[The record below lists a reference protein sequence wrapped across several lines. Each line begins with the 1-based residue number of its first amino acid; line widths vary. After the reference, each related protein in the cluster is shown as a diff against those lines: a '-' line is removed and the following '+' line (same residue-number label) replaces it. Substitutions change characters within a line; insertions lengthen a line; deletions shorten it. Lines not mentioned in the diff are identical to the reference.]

1 MEEEKVN
8 YKFLRLTSGDSI
20 ICKTTDDCKQLTG
33 KRIISVSDPVI
44 LNMLRLPRDGV
55 LIESYVMFPLFNFSE
70 ENIYEIPVHQI
81 VVATNIK
88 ESLKNNYLEYIMY
101 TDKDELYDESDDAEE
116 ADDEIIEELFENFE
130 QSLGDVN
137 VNNNNDDG
145 ERDIGINRGNTRNRR
160 TLH

>member
-8 YKFLRLTSGDSI
+8 YKFLRLTSGDRI

-33 KRIISVSDPVI
+33 KRIISVTDPVI

-55 LIESYVMFPLFNFSE
+55 LIESYVLFPLFSFSE
-70 ENIYEIPVHQI
+70 ENVYEIPVHQI

-101 TDKDELYDESDDAEE
+101 RDNKDELYAESDDAEE
-116 ADDEIIEELFENFE
+116 TDEEIIEELFEKFE

-137 VNNNNDDG
+137 DENNDDAG
-145 ERDIGINRGNTRNRR
+145 ERDIRIDRGIRR

>member
-55 LIESYVMFPLFNFSE
+55 LIESYVLFPLFSFSE
-70 ENIYEIPVHQI
+70 ENVYEIPVHQI

-101 TDKDELYDESDDAEE
+101 RDNKDELYAESDDAEE
-116 ADDEIIEELFENFE
+116 TDEEIIEELFEKFE

-137 VNNNNDDG
+137 DENNDDAG
-145 ERDIGINRGNTRNRR
+145 ERDIRIDRGNRR
-160 TLH
+160 ILH

>member
-20 ICKTTDDCKQLTG
+20 ICKTKDDCKQLTG
-33 KRIISVSDPVI
+33 KRIISVTDPVI

-55 LIESYVMFPLFNFSE
+55 LIESYVLFPLFSFSE
-70 ENIYEIPVHQI
+70 ENVYEIPVHQI

-101 TDKDELYDESDDAEE
+101 RDNKDELYAESDDAEE
-116 ADDEIIEELFENFE
+116 TDEEIIEELFEKFE

-137 VNNNNDDG
+137 DENNDDAG
-145 ERDIGINRGNTRNRR
+145 ERDIRIDRGNRR
-160 TLH
+160 ILH

>member
-33 KRIISVSDPVI
+33 KRIISVTDPVI

-55 LIESYVMFPLFNFSE
+55 LIESYVLFPLFSFSE
-70 ENIYEIPVHQI
+70 ENVYEIPVHQI

-101 TDKDELYDESDDAEE
+101 RDNKDELYTESDDAEE
-116 ADDEIIEELFENFE
+116 TDEEIIEELFEKFE

-137 VNNNNDDG
+137 DENNDDAG
-145 ERDIGINRGNTRNRR
+145 ERDIRIDRGNRR
-160 TLH
+160 ILH

>member
-55 LIESYVMFPLFNFSE
+55 LIESYVLFPLFSFSE

-101 TDKDELYDESDDAEE
+101 RDNKDELYTESDDAEE
-116 ADDEIIEELFENFE
+116 TDEEIIEELFEKFE

-137 VNNNNDDG
+137 DENNDDAG
-145 ERDIGINRGNTRNRR
+145 ERDIRIDRGNRR
-160 TLH
+160 ILH

>member
-20 ICKTTDDCKQLTG
+20 ICKTKDDCKQLTG
-33 KRIISVSDPVI
+33 KRIISVTDPVI
-44 LNMLRLPRDGV
+44 LNMLRLPKDGV
-55 LIESYVMFPLFNFSE
+55 LIESYVLFPLFSFSE
-70 ENIYEIPVHQI
+70 ENVYEIPVHQI

-101 TDKDELYDESDDAEE
+101 RDNKDELYAESNDAEE
-116 ADDEIIEELFENFE
+116 TDEEIIEELFEKFE

-137 VNNNNDDG
+137 DENNDDVG
-145 ERDIGINRGNTRNRR
+145 ERDNGIDRGTRR

>member
-33 KRIISVSDPVI
+33 KRIISVTDPVI

-55 LIESYVMFPLFNFSE
+55 LIESYVLFPLFSFSE
-70 ENIYEIPVHQI
+70 ENVYEIPVHQI
-81 VVATNIK
+81 VFATNIK

-101 TDKDELYDESDDAEE
+101 RDNKDELYAESDAAEE
-116 ADDEIIEELFENFE
+116 TDEEIIEELFEKFE

-137 VNNNNDDG
+137 DENNDDSG
-145 ERDIGINRGNTRNRR
+145 ERDIRIDRGIRR

>member
-20 ICKTTDDCKQLTG
+20 ICKTTDDCKQLSG

-55 LIESYVMFPLFNFSE
+55 LIESYVLFPLFSFSE

-101 TDKDELYDESDDAEE
+101 RDNKDELYDESDDAEE
-116 ADDEIIEELFENFE
+116 TDNEIIEELFEKFE

-137 VNNNNDDG
+137 DENNDDTG
-145 ERDIGINRGNTRNRR
+145 ERDIRINRGTRR

>member
-55 LIESYVMFPLFNFSE
+55 LIESYVLFPLFSFSE

-88 ESLKNNYLEYIMY
+88 ESLKNNYLEYIMCR
-101 TDKDELYDESDDAEE
+101 DNQDELYDESDDAEE
-116 ADDEIIEELFENFE
+116 TDDGIIEELFEKFE

-137 VNNNNDDG
+137 DENNDDTG
-145 ERDIGINRGNTRNRR
+145 ERDIRINRGTRR

>member
-20 ICKTTDDCKQLTG
+20 ICKTKDDCKQLTG
-33 KRIISVSDPVI
+33 KRIISVTDPVI
-44 LNMLRLPRDGV
+44 LNMLRLPKDGV
-55 LIESYVMFPLFNFSE
+55 LIESYVLFPLFSFSE
-70 ENIYEIPVHQI
+70 ENVYEIPVHQI

-101 TDKDELYDESDDAEE
+101 RDNKDELYTESDDAEE
-116 ADDEIIEELFENFE
+116 TDEEIIEELFEKFE

-137 VNNNNDDG
+137 DENNDDAG
-145 ERDIGINRGNTRNRR
+145 ERDIRIDRGNRR
-160 TLH
+160 ILH

>member
-20 ICKTTDDCKQLTG
+20 ICKTTDDCKKLTG
-33 KRIISVSDPVI
+33 KRIISVTDPVI
-44 LNMLRLPRDGV
+44 LNMLRLPKDGV
-55 LIESYVMFPLFNFSE
+55 LIESYVLFPLFSFSE
-70 ENIYEIPVHQI
+70 ENVYEIPVHQI

-101 TDKDELYDESDDAEE
+101 RDNKDELYAESDAAEE
-116 ADDEIIEELFENFE
+116 TDEEIIEELFEKFE

-137 VNNNNDDG
+137 DENNDDSG
-145 ERDIGINRGNTRNRR
+145 ERDIRIDRGIRR

>member
-20 ICKTTDDCKQLTG
+20 ICKTTDDCKQLSG
-33 KRIISVSDPVI
+33 KRIISVTDPVI
-44 LNMLRLPRDGV
+44 LNMLRLPKDGV
-55 LIESYVMFPLFNFSE
+55 LIESYVLFPLFSFSE
-70 ENIYEIPVHQI
+70 ENVYEIPVHQI

-101 TDKDELYDESDDAEE
+101 RDSKDELYAESDDAEE
-116 ADDEIIEELFENFE
+116 TDEEIIEELFEKFE

-137 VNNNNDDG
+137 DENNDDAG
-145 ERDIGINRGNTRNRR
+145 ERDIRIDRGNRR
-160 TLH
+160 ILH

>member
-33 KRIISVSDPVI
+33 KRIISVTDPVI

-55 LIESYVMFPLFNFSE
+55 LIESYVLFPLFSFSE
-70 ENIYEIPVHQI
+70 ENVYEIPVHQI

-88 ESLKNNYLEYIMY
+88 ESLKNNYLEYIMCR
-101 TDKDELYDESDDAEE
+101 DNQDELYDESDDAEE
-116 ADDEIIEELFENFE
+116 TDDGIIEELFEKFE

-137 VNNNNDDG
+137 DENNDDTG
-145 ERDIGINRGNTRNRR
+145 ERDIRINRGTRR

>member
-33 KRIISVSDPVI
+33 ERIISVSDPVI

-55 LIESYVMFPLFNFSE
+55 LIESYVLFPLFSFSE
-70 ENIYEIPVHQI
+70 ENVYEIPVHQI

-101 TDKDELYDESDDAEE
+101 RDNKDELYTESDDAEE
-116 ADDEIIEELFENFE
+116 TDEEIIEELFEKFE

-137 VNNNNDDG
+137 DENNDDAG
-145 ERDIGINRGNTRNRR
+145 ERDIRIDRGIRR

>member
-33 KRIISVSDPVI
+33 KRIISVTDPVI
-44 LNMLRLPRDGV
+44 LNMLRLPKDGV
-55 LIESYVMFPLFNFSE
+55 LIESYVLFPLFSFSE
-70 ENIYEIPVHQI
+70 ENVYEIPVHQI

-101 TDKDELYDESDDAEE
+101 RDNKDELYAESDDAEE
-116 ADDEIIEELFENFE
+116 TDEEIIEELFEKFE

-137 VNNNNDDG
+137 DENNDDAG
-145 ERDIGINRGNTRNRR
+145 ERDNRIDRGIRR

>member
-20 ICKTTDDCKQLTG
+20 ICKTKDDCKQLTG
-33 KRIISVSDPVI
+33 KRIISVTDPVI

-55 LIESYVMFPLFNFSE
+55 LIESYVLFPLFSFSE
-70 ENIYEIPVHQI
+70 ENVYEIPVHQI

-101 TDKDELYDESDDAEE
+101 RDNKDELYTESDDAEE
-116 ADDEIIEELFENFE
+116 TDEEIIEELFEKFE

-137 VNNNNDDG
+137 DENNDDAG
-145 ERDIGINRGNTRNRR
+145 ERDIRIDRGNRR
-160 TLH
+160 ILH

>member
-20 ICKTTDDCKQLTG
+20 ICKTKDDCKQLTG
-33 KRIISVSDPVI
+33 KRIISVTDPVI
-44 LNMLRLPRDGV
+44 LNMLRLPKDGV
-55 LIESYVMFPLFNFSE
+55 LIESYVLFPLFSFSE
-70 ENIYEIPVHQI
+70 ENVYEIPVHQI

-101 TDKDELYDESDDAEE
+101 RDNKDELYAESDDAEE
-116 ADDEIIEELFENFE
+116 TDEEIIEELFEKFE

-137 VNNNNDDG
+137 DENNDDAG
-145 ERDIGINRGNTRNRR
+145 ERDIRIDRGNRR
-160 TLH
+160 ILH

>member
-20 ICKTTDDCKQLTG
+20 ICKTTDDCKKLTG
-33 KRIISVSDPVI
+33 KRIISVTDPVI
-44 LNMLRLPRDGV
+44 LNMLRLPKDGV
-55 LIESYVMFPLFNFSE
+55 LIESYVLFPLFSFSE
-70 ENIYEIPVHQI
+70 ENVYEIPVHQI

-101 TDKDELYDESDDAEE
+101 RDNKDELYAESDDAEE
-116 ADDEIIEELFENFE
+116 TDEEIIEELFEKFE

-137 VNNNNDDG
+137 DENNDDAG
-145 ERDIGINRGNTRNRR
+145 ERDIRIDRGNRR

>member
-1 MEEEKVN
+1 MEEEKIN

-55 LIESYVMFPLFNFSE
+55 LIESYVLFPLFSFSE

-101 TDKDELYDESDDAEE
+101 RDNKDELYAESDDAEE
-116 ADDEIIEELFENFE
+116 TDEEIIEELFEKFE

-137 VNNNNDDG
+137 DENNDDAG
-145 ERDIGINRGNTRNRR
+145 ERDIRIDRGNRR

>member
-1 MEEEKVN
+1 MEKEKVN

-55 LIESYVMFPLFNFSE
+55 LIESYVLFPLFSFSE
-70 ENIYEIPVHQI
+70 ENVYEIPVHQI

-101 TDKDELYDESDDAEE
+101 RDNKDELYAESDDAEE
-116 ADDEIIEELFENFE
+116 TDEEIIEELFEKFE

-137 VNNNNDDG
+137 DENNDDAG
-145 ERDIGINRGNTRNRR
+145 ERDIRIDRGIRR

>member
-20 ICKTTDDCKQLTG
+20 ICKTTDNCKQLTG
-33 KRIISVSDPVI
+33 KRIISVTDPVI
-44 LNMLRLPRDGV
+44 LNMLRLPKDGV
-55 LIESYVMFPLFNFSE
+55 LIESYVLFPLFSFSE
-70 ENIYEIPVHQI
+70 ENVYEIPVHQI

-101 TDKDELYDESDDAEE
+101 RDNKDELYTESDDAEE
-116 ADDEIIEELFENFE
+116 TDEEIIEELFEKFE

-137 VNNNNDDG
+137 DENNDDTG
-145 ERDIGINRGNTRNRR
+145 ERDIRIDRGIRR

>member
-55 LIESYVMFPLFNFSE
+55 LIESYVLFPLFSFSE

-101 TDKDELYDESDDAEE
+101 RDKDELYDESDDAEE
-116 ADDEIIEELFENFE
+116 TDNEIIEELFEKFE

-137 VNNNNDDG
+137 DENNDDAG
-145 ERDIGINRGNTRNRR
+145 ERDIRINRGNRR

>member
-20 ICKTTDDCKQLTG
+20 ICKTTDDCKQLTD
-33 KRIISVSDPVI
+33 KRIISVTDPVI
-44 LNMLRLPRDGV
+44 LNMLRLPKDGV
-55 LIESYVMFPLFNFSE
+55 LIESYVLFPLFSFSE
-70 ENIYEIPVHQI
+70 ENVYEIPVHQI

-101 TDKDELYDESDDAEE
+101 RDNKDELYAESDDAEE
-116 ADDEIIEELFENFE
+116 TDEEIIEELFEKFE

-137 VNNNNDDG
+137 DENNDDAG
-145 ERDIGINRGNTRNRR
+145 ERDNRIDRGIRR

>member
-55 LIESYVMFPLFNFSE
+55 LIESYVLFPLFSFSE
-70 ENIYEIPVHQI
+70 ENVYEIPVHQI

-88 ESLKNNYLEYIMY
+88 ESLKNNYLEYIMCR
-101 TDKDELYDESDDAEE
+101 DNQDELYDESDDAEE
-116 ADDEIIEELFENFE
+116 TDDGIIEELFEKFE

-137 VNNNNDDG
+137 DENNDDTG
-145 ERDIGINRGNTRNRR
+145 ERDIRINRGTRR

>member
-20 ICKTTDDCKQLTG
+20 ICKTTDDCKQLSG
-33 KRIISVSDPVI
+33 KRIISVTDPVI
-44 LNMLRLPRDGV
+44 LNMLRLPKDGV
-55 LIESYVMFPLFNFSE
+55 LIESYVLFPLFSFSE
-70 ENIYEIPVHQI
+70 ENVYEIPVHQI

-101 TDKDELYDESDDAEE
+101 RDNKDELYAESDDAEE
-116 ADDEIIEELFENFE
+116 TDEEIIEELFEKFE

-137 VNNNNDDG
+137 DENNDDTG
-145 ERDIGINRGNTRNRR
+145 ERDIRINRGTRR

>member
-20 ICKTTDDCKQLTG
+20 ICKTKDDCKQLTG
-33 KRIISVSDPVI
+33 KRIISVTDPVI

-55 LIESYVMFPLFNFSE
+55 LIESYVLFPLFSFSE
-70 ENIYEIPVHQI
+70 ENVYEIPVHQI

-101 TDKDELYDESDDAEE
+101 RDNKDELYTESDDAEE
-116 ADDEIIEELFENFE
+116 TDEEIIEELFEKFE

-137 VNNNNDDG
+137 DENNDDAG
-145 ERDIGINRGNTRNRR
+145 ERDIRIDRGNRR

>member
-55 LIESYVMFPLFNFSE
+55 LIESYVLFPLFSFSE
-70 ENIYEIPVHQI
+70 ENVYEIPVHQI

-101 TDKDELYDESDDAEE
+101 RDNKDELYTESDDAEE
-116 ADDEIIEELFENFE
+116 TDDGIIEELFEKFE

-137 VNNNNDDG
+137 DENNDDTG
-145 ERDIGINRGNTRNRR
+145 ERDIRINRGTRR